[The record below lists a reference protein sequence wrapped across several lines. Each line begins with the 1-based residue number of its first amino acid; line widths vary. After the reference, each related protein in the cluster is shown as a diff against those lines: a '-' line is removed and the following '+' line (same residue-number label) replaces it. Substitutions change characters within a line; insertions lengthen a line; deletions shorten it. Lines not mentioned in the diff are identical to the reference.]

1 LSTIDHLSQGSAR
14 SLYEPEGSLAIKSK
28 IVIEKKTRNATST
41 ESVEL
46 QPHEVALSQESLDG
60 AGAFEPSLIL
70 TDPSSGTTSREF
82 KADEFIF
89 LQGDAADAVFY
100 VQSGKVKLTVVSQSG
115 KEVVVASLPESSF
128 FGEGCLAGQPLCL
141 SSASAVQQSTIIRVT
156 KQAMATLIH
165 QKPKFAERFLAYL
178 LSRNVR
184 IESDWVDVLASG
196 DNTVLCIDD
205 EPNGLVVRKAI
216 LRNKGYEV
224 LTALSGPEGL
234 KLFEANPVD
243 AVVLDYSMPGM
254 HGGQVAAELKRL
266 NPDIK
271 ILLLSSYVDIPK
283 ETLQCVDKHS
293 VKGVS
298 PTSFVT
304 DLEQLLSC

>member
-1 LSTIDHLSQGSAR
+1 LV
-14 SLYEPEGSLAIKSK
+14 IKSK
-28 IVIEKKTRNATST
+28 IVFAKKTRNTPST
-41 ESVEL
+41 GSAEL
-46 QPHEVALSQESLDG
+46 QPHEVALSRENLDT
-60 AGAFEPSLIL
+60 ADVFDPSVIL
-70 TDPSSGTTSREF
+70 TDPSSGTTSREYN
-82 KADEFIF
+82 ADEFIF
-89 LQGDAADAVFY
+89 LQGDGADAVFY

-115 KEVVVASLPESSF
+115 KEVVVASLPEASF

-156 KQAMATLIH
+156 KQAMATLLQ

-234 KLFEANPVD
+234 KLFKANPVD

-254 HGGQVAAELKRL
+254 DGGQVAAELKRL

-271 ILLLSSYVDIPK
+271 ILLLSAYVDIPK
-283 ETLQCVDKHS
+283 ETLHCVDKHS

-298 PTSFVT
+298 PTSFVA

>member
-1 LSTIDHLSQGSAR
+1 LV
-14 SLYEPEGSLAIKSK
+14 IKSK
-28 IVIEKKTRNATST
+28 IVIAKKTRITPAS
-41 ESVEL
+41 EPADL
-46 QPHEVALSQESLDG
+46 RLHEVALSQENITRAD
-60 AGAFEPSLIL
+60 AFDPSVIL
-70 TDPSSGTTSREF
+70 ADPSSGTTSREYN
-82 KADEFIF
+82 ADEFIF
-89 LQGDAADAVFY
+89 LQGDVADAVFY
-100 VQSGKVKLTVVSQSG
+100 VQNGKVKLTVVSQSG
-115 KEVVVASLPESSF
+115 KEVVVASLPDASF
-128 FGEGCLAGQPLCL
+128 FGEGCLASQPLRL
-141 SSASAVQQSTIIRVT
+141 SSASAIQQSTIIRVT
-156 KQAMATLIH
+156 KQAMAALL
-165 QKPKFAERFLAYL
+165 QQSPKFAERFLAYL

-184 IESDWVDVLASG
+184 FESDWVDVLASG

-224 LTALSGPEGL
+224 LTALSGAEGL
-234 KLFEANPVD
+234 KLFETNPID

-254 HGGQVAAELKRL
+254 NGGQVAAELKRL

-283 ETLQCVDKHS
+283 QALQCVDKHS

-298 PTSFVT
+298 PTSFVA